1 MLNVDERLKEL
12 YRADSTDKQ
21 LILDFYHKGEDEPY
35 LRLSSSNIKAE
46 TMELDEALSSNENL
60 EFGSCEASQFKITL
74 LNVTEVVKEAR
85 MEVYQI
91 LEGIWPEAGLFPG
104 DDIYPNGYRMPLGV
118 YIIKSAEKE
127 TDRKYLD
134 IVGLDQMSLFDV
146 NVAQWY
152 NNLSF
157 PMTLK
162 EFRSSLCQYVGVTEK
177 VPSYLPNDSILIEKT
192 MSVEELSGRDTLIA
206 CEQMNG
212 VFGHFDR
219 EGILQHI
226 ALQPNYILAP
236 AENLYPSDELYPLV
250 PGEMNEQ
257 VYDETISQNLYKS
270 CVFEDYTVKAI
281 EAVQIRQ
288 EEEDIGA
295 IYGTGNCLVVEGN
308 FLLYGKGADELQQI
322 AAGIY
327 GMVSS
332 RPYVPYECNL
342 LKGLPYLELGDAG
355 LIKSEEGTIVSYI
368 IKRTMKGIHA
378 LQDTYS
384 ATGEEI
390 RKEEQGTNADIIR
403 LKGKAA
409 YLKKNVDEV
418 SANLVDLEKRTEAK
432 LTITAEQIA
441 AEVKRASAAE
451 GELSSQITMTA
462 ENIKLM
468 VKKGEVSAQ
477 LSIESGGIDIKG
489 NRFSWTSTYSSLTAD
504 GKLTVVEGLFKGTI
518 GITIDS
524 GSKVTGDSITKTA
537 VTGGYECTYTPTTA
551 LADGSHTIKID
562 ASDFDGNAAT
572 QKTVTFKIDT
582 VPPTLSI
589 TAPADKLVTNKTAVT
604 VTGTTNDATSSPVT
618 VTVKLNSGTAE
629 TVTVGSD
636 GTFSK
641 ALTLVTGTNTITVVA
656 KDSAGKTTTVTR
668 TVTVDTTAPV
678 IKSVTINPNPVDCGK
693 TYVISVEVTD

>member
-219 EGILQHI
+219 EGIL
-226 ALQPNYILAP
+226 
-236 AENLYPSDELYPLV
+236 D
-250 PGEMNEQ
+250 
-257 VYDETISQNLYKS
+257 
-270 CVFEDYTVKAI
+270 
-281 EAVQIRQ
+281 R
-288 EEEDIGA
+288 
-295 IYGTGNCLVVEGN
+295 
-308 FLLYGKGADELQQI
+308 
-322 AAGIY
+322 
-327 GMVSS
+327 
-332 RPYVPYECNL
+332 
-342 LKGLPYLELGDAG
+342 
-355 LIKSEEGTIVSYI
+355 
-368 IKRTMKGIHA
+368 
-378 LQDTYS
+378 
-384 ATGEEI
+384 
-390 RKEEQGTNADIIR
+390 
-403 LKGKAA
+403 
-409 YLKKNVDEV
+409 
-418 SANLVDLEKRTEAK
+418 
-432 LTITAEQIA
+432 
-441 AEVKRASAAE
+441 
-451 GELSSQITMTA
+451 
-462 ENIKLM
+462 
-468 VKKGEVSAQ
+468 
-477 LSIESGGIDIKG
+477 
-489 NRFSWTSTYSSLTAD
+489 
-504 GKLTVVEGLFKGTI
+504 
-518 GITIDS
+518 
-524 GSKVTGDSITKTA
+524 
-537 VTGGYECTYTPTTA
+537 
-551 LADGSHTIKID
+551 
-562 ASDFDGNAAT
+562 
-572 QKTVTFKIDT
+572 
-582 VPPTLSI
+582 
-589 TAPADKLVTNKTAVT
+589 
-604 VTGTTNDATSSPVT
+604 
-618 VTVKLNSGTAE
+618 
-629 TVTVGSD
+629 
-636 GTFSK
+636 
-641 ALTLVTGTNTITVVA
+641 
-656 KDSAGKTTTVTR
+656 
-668 TVTVDTTAPV
+668 
-678 IKSVTINPNPVDCGK
+678 KSVV
-693 TYVISVEVTD
+693 